1 MLGEGK
7 RAIPKI
13 PESYPE
19 NNPEK
24 NSGIL
29 RSGLFR
35 SGLFRSGLFRSGKV
49 CGAFSLSSSRGRQ
62 QKISKSMQ
70 SG

>member
-29 RSGLFR
+29 RL
-35 SGLFRSGLFRSGKV
+35 GKV
-49 CGAFSLSSSRGRQ
+49 RSAMKDASLLRNTLC
-62 QKISKSMQ
+62 
-70 SG
+70 